1 MSSRHHYYLTK
12 AMVNVASISINFDD
26 MPTCKSYARIVIL
39 RGKNTFKAT
48 KKLSK
53 LVCSCTHCLML

>member
-1 MSSRHHYYLTK
+1 MSSCHDYYLAK
-12 AMVNVASISINFDD
+12 AMVNVASTSINFDD

-48 KKLSK
+48 KN
-53 LVCSCTHCLML
+53 